1 MMYPAFMHLNGD
13 LNGAGPVVAN
23 RVREAR
29 KRRGWTMAE
38 LAKAAGTTQQNV
50 SLIERGRQQ
59 PRPQTI
65 DALARALE
73 CDRAWLFFVTSDQMP
88 SRRRGGRSTA
98 DTQKAS

>member
-1 MMYPAFMHLNGD
+1 MHLND
-13 LNGAGPVVAN
+13 EPNEASPVVAN

-38 LAKAAGTTQQNV
+38 LARAAGTTQQNV

-73 CDRAWLFFVTSDQMP
+73 CNRAWLFFVTSDQQM
-88 SRRRGGRSTA
+88 RRRGGRSTA
-98 DTQKAS
+98 TKKKAS